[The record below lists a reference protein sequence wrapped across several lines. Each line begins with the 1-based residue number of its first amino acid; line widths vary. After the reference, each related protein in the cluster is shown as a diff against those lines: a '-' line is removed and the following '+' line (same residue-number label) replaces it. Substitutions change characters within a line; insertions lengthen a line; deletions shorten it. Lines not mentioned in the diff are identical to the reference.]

1 MVKEEKLFL
10 VDKNMKVNGGMGK
23 LMEKVN
29 SFILVEVNTLKSN
42 F

>member
-1 MVKEEKLFL
+1 
-10 VDKNMKVNGGMGK
+10 MKVNGGMGK
-23 LMEKVN
+23 LMEELN